1 MAEYFKNVLLIGA
14 TGDLGQHILSALLNT
29 TTTHPSQPLAI
40 NLLTRLTSTA
50 EFPAD
55 PSITRIHKGD
65 IKDRE
70 FLVTAFSGQDIV
82 ISAISP
88 YALLDQKL
96 MLSVAAEV
104 GVKRFVVG
112 EFGMDTRDEGLT
124 DSVAVFQQNREV
136 LEYAVGVCG
145 GGGDRK
151 AVGMEYTGVIC
162 GAFLEMTLLDGEM
175 GFGFGEREVEIY
187 DSGRKK
193 IEVSRMEDV
202 ARATVEICFQPG
214 RYRDQLVYISS
225 FTVSQRDIL
234 GALNK
239 VDKKGPWKVVERTT
253 EWLKGRGKKRVEEGD
268 MMGLVDEI
276 WAVAF
281 SDGIGEAFSRK
292 RKLVNEEVGIRRGG
306 DEEFVEVIRGI
317 VEDWEAGR
325 RK

>member
-14 TGDLGQHILSALLNT
+14 TGDLGQHILSALLKT
-29 TTTHPSQPLAI
+29 TTTHPSQPLTI
-40 NLLTRLTSTA
+40 TLLTRSTSTA
-50 EFPAD
+50 KFPAH
-55 PSITRIHKGD
+55 PSIAHIHKGD

-70 FLVTAFSGQDIV
+70 FLATAFLGQDMIV
-82 ISAISP
+82 SAISP

-112 EFGMDTRDEGLT
+112 EFGMDTRDEELT
-124 DSVAVFQQNREV
+124 DSVAVFKQNREV

-145 GGGDRK
+145 GDSK
-151 AVGMEYTGVIC
+151 TVGMEYTGVIC

-175 GFGFGEREVEIY
+175 GFEFGERKVEIY

-214 RYRDQLVYISS
+214 RYEDQLVYISS

-234 GALNK
+234 DALNK

-253 EWLKGRGKKRVEEGD
+253 EWLKERGKKRVEEGD

-292 RKLVNEEVGIRRGG
+292 RKLVNEEMGIGRGG
-306 DEEFVEVIRGI
+306 DEEFIEVIKGI
-317 VEDWEAGR
+317 VEEWEAGR